1 MTSWK
6 KRIENVPIV
15 LSTILNQSKKPDK
28 IVLNLS
34 SDEFRNKERDI
45 PKSVIDFFEELK
57 NVSEIHWVKKNTR
70 MWKKQLPSLKLFP
83 YDCIINID
91 DDFLYPEDMIETFI
105 HTIHCQGIR

>member
-1 MTSWK
+1 MDKLHRYLKEQIKEKKINNIKKCNFSLLSQLFTVRIKENIIITMTSWK

-45 PKSVIDFFEELK
+45 PKSVIDFFEEHK
-57 NVSEIHWVKKNTR
+57 NVSK
-70 MWKKQLPSLKLFP
+70 
-83 YDCIINID
+83 
-91 DDFLYPEDMIETFI
+91 FI
-105 HTIHCQGIR
+105 W